1 MRTTSNTVQDLDLS
15 VQELETMVGL
25 GGNCGGNVD
34 PNACDASLGGAI
46 SLAISFSVIAIT

>member
-1 MRTTSNTVQDLDLS
+1 MNTTEETATGLDLS
-15 VQELETMVGL
+15 VQELEVMVGL

-46 SLAISFSVIAIT
+46 SLSIAASVILIT

>member
-1 MRTTSNTVQDLDLS
+1 MQTTSKTVGDLDLS
-15 VQELETMVGL
+15 IQELETMVGL

-46 SLAISFSVIAIT
+46 SLSIAFSVIVIT